1 MDAALAS
8 CMPPLLP
15 LGVGPPSRS
24 QGPGRVAPP
33 EKGWASPRD
42 VRSERTG
49 REGVIGCSDGAAAPS
64 QVTGRAVMLK
74 SSVSKDVHKKVRGNP
89 AAEPV

>member
-1 MDAALAS
+1 M
-8 CMPPLLP
+8 
-15 LGVGPPSRS
+15 
-24 QGPGRVAPP
+24 
-33 EKGWASPRD
+33 
-42 VRSERTG
+42 G